1 MISEVLFLLIK
12 HVCDAKLI
20 QGIRLAPGGTL
31 LLHLIFADDTL
42 LFLKANEQNGNN
54 ITRIF
59 HDFCHASGQQ
69 VSLEKSSVYFSPNA
83 PEPIRSS
90 LSELKAS
97 TPLTAGRETLI
108 KVVALAEFNL
118 ALLEKQCWRFLHK
131 PNTLWA
137 QVASLKSVEG
147 VEIDRDQ

>member
-90 LSELKAS
+90 LSGILHM
-97 TPLTAGRETLI
+97 PIAGRETLI
-108 KVVALAEFNL
+108 KVVALAVAAYPMNIFLFPNSLCKEINSIL
-118 ALLEKQCWRFLHK
+118 ANFW
-131 PNTLWA
+131 
-137 QVASLKSVEG
+137 
-147 VEIDRDQ
+147 